1 MPKVF
6 TGFGLASAILVG
18 VSLVSYRSITN
29 LVETN
34 DQAAQTQKI
43 LFELDDVLSQVKD
56 AETGQRGYIITGE
69 QRYLEPYRAALANLP
84 QKVQA
89 VRQLTANN
97 PLQQQ
102 RLHTLEHLIAEKLAE
117 LKQTIELR
125 QEKGFEPASQLIL
138 TDKGK
143 HLMDNI
149 RQLIREMEKEE
160 DILLKQR
167 SLAAQASRRNTLF
180 TFSIAISLVFF
191 ILTVVFYLIY
201 QEIGERQQIESAL
214 LESEERFKAFM
225 NNSPVMAFMKDEAG
239 RYVYVNEP
247 LERAFNIKYTDL
259 QGKTDFDWL
268 PEAMAQQVREND
280 IAVFSTGST
289 AEVIEAVPT
298 PDGCPHY
305 WLAFKFLVKDA
316 AGRTL
321 LGGVAVDITERKQ
334 IQEILERERRQLQE
348 IIATAPVAIAMF
360 DPQMHYLVHSQKWLT
375 DYNLEGQSII
385 NRSHYEIFP
394 DLPERWKAIHQRAL
408 KGEAISHPEDVL
420 ERADGSKFYLR
431 WAIQPWHKP
440 EGDIGGIVM
449 VTEAINELVEA
460 REAALEASRVKSRF
474 LANMSHEIRTPM
486 NAVLGMTG
494 LLLETSLTPEQ
505 RDFVETIRVSGDALL
520 SLINEILDLSK
531 LEAGEMA
538 LENLN
543 FDLSTCVEEIL
554 DLLAPQAHNQGLE
567 IAALIHSNVPTY
579 LQGDAGRLRQILM
592 NLIGN
597 AIKFTKVGEVVL
609 RVELRSQT
617 SNTATIRFTVADTGI
632 GISPEN
638 QRQLFTPFTQVDAST
653 TRQYGGTGLGLAIC
667 KQLVALMG
675 GEIGVES
682 QLGQGSK
689 FWFEVTFARAIQ
701 PVSLLPDPGYL
712 NNRRLLV
719 VDDNAT
725 NRKVVR
731 YQAHGWG
738 MRVDEAESAAAA
750 LIALQNAWEQAIPY
764 DVALID
770 MQMPQ
775 TDGLTL
781 GEQIKANS
789 VLAEIPLIMLT
800 STNRRDEV
808 QQALTIGFAAYLVKP
823 VKPSRLLD
831 TIMNILGSQ
840 QSIDSSK
847 ASSIENL
854 SVQAQSQQTAASVKS
869 KLRIL
874 LAEDNIVNQKV
885 ALKQLNSLGYD
896 ADVAA
901 NGAEVL
907 QLLEKIPYDL
917 ILMDCQMPILDG
929 FETTREIRSWQDCAF
944 ASGRPAIVAMT
955 ANAMKEDQQKCLD
968 AGMDDYLAKPV
979 SKAKLAAMLERWSS
993 AILMVKEETILSETQ
1008 KVSTT
1013 GTNSINLE
1021 IEWEQLQQFSEG
1033 DTEFELELL
1042 QMFVEDTQVHLAAIK
1057 AAIATNDFRQ
1067 VEHKAHQIKGA
1078 SANVGVTTMRLDAEK
1093 LEKLA
1098 RQHQLEG
1105 ADNLISSLEKFL
1117 HQVQIYL
1124 NNN

>member
-1 MPKVF
+1 
-6 TGFGLASAILVG
+6 
-18 VSLVSYRSITN
+18 
-29 LVETN
+29 
-34 DQAAQTQKI
+34 
-43 LFELDDVLSQVKD
+43 
-56 AETGQRGYIITGE
+56 
-69 QRYLEPYRAALANLP
+69 
-84 QKVQA
+84 
-89 VRQLTANN
+89 
-97 PLQQQ
+97 
-102 RLHTLEHLIAEKLAE
+102 
-117 LKQTIELR
+117 
-125 QEKGFEPASQLIL
+125 
-138 TDKGK
+138 
-143 HLMDNI
+143 
-149 RQLIREMEKEE
+149 
-160 DILLKQR
+160 
-167 SLAAQASRRNTLF
+167 
-180 TFSIAISLVFF
+180 
-191 ILTVVFYLIY
+191 
-201 QEIGERQQIESAL
+201 
-214 LESEERFKAFM
+214 
-225 NNSPVMAFMKDEAG
+225 
-239 RYVYVNEP
+239 
-247 LERAFNIKYTDL
+247 
-259 QGKTDFDWL
+259 
-268 PEAMAQQVREND
+268 
-280 IAVFSTGST
+280 
-289 AEVIEAVPT
+289 
-298 PDGCPHY
+298 
-305 WLAFKFLVKDA
+305 
-316 AGRTL
+316 
-321 LGGVAVDITERKQ
+321 
-334 IQEILERERRQLQE
+334 
-348 IIATAPVAIAMF
+348 
-360 DPQMHYLVHSQKWLT
+360 
-375 DYNLEGQSII
+375 
-385 NRSHYEIFP
+385 
-394 DLPERWKAIHQRAL
+394 
-408 KGEAISHPEDVL
+408 
-420 ERADGSKFYLR
+420 
-431 WAIQPWHKP
+431 
-440 EGDIGGIVM
+440 
-449 VTEAINELVEA
+449 
-460 REAALEASRVKSRF
+460 
-474 LANMSHEIRTPM
+474 
-486 NAVLGMTG
+486 
-494 LLLETSLTPEQ
+494 
-505 RDFVETIRVSGDALL
+505 
-520 SLINEILDLSK
+520 
-531 LEAGEMA
+531 
-538 LENLN
+538 
-543 FDLSTCVEEIL
+543 
-554 DLLAPQAHNQGLE
+554 LE

-638 QRQLFTPFTQVDAST
+638 QSQLFTPFTQVDAST

-689 FWFEVTFARAIQ
+689 FWFEMTFARAIQ
-701 PVSLLPDPGYL
+701 PVSLVPDLGYL

-725 NRKVVR
+725 NRKVIR
-731 YQAHGWG
+731 YQANGWG

-800 STNRRDEV
+800 STNQRDEV
-808 QQALTIGFAAYLVKP
+808 QQTLTIGFAAYLVKP

-854 SVQAQSQQTAASVKS
+854 SVQAQPQQTAAPVKY

-907 QLLEKIPYDL
+907 QLLKKIPYDL

-929 FETTREIRSWQDCAF
+929 FETTREICSWQDCAF
-944 ASGRPAIVAMT
+944 ASARRPAIVAMT

-993 AILMVKEETILSETQ
+993 AILMEKEETILSETQ

-1013 GTNSINLE
+1013 GTNSINLQ

-1078 SANVGVTTMRLDAEK
+1078 SANVGATTMRLDAEK

-1098 RQHQLEG
+1098 RQHQLED
-1105 ADNLISSLEKFL
+1105 ADNFISSLEKFL